1 MIPKTRNELNIRVLQ
16 DLGEPVIKV
25 NVAHEQI
32 ENAIDDALE
41 YWSQY
46 HHEGQDRS
54 YLKVVITQEML
65 DTNIVPIPE
74 SVFSVLSIV
83 DARQANRGDNAWM
96 SFEFEM
102 TRDALY
108 DSMKATGGGG
118 MSQFVMT
125 KQYLTDIA
133 DLLKNPLPFDFRMH
147 KHELAIFGDL
157 SRYFGVGSVML
168 LEVMGYLWK
177 SSYNVWGDDSLRKL
191 ATAYTKKYWGQ
202 NLSKFSG
209 VALPGGQV
217 MNGMAILQDAQSEI
231 EKQEQYILSL
241 TEPLGILIY

>member
-25 NVAHEQI
+25 NVAHEQV

-65 DTNIVPIPE
+65 DTNVVPLPE

-83 DARQANRGDNAWM
+83 DAKQTNRGDGAWM
-96 SFEFEM
+96 SYEFEM
-102 TRDALY
+102 TRDAIY

-118 MSQFVMT
+118 MSQFVMK
-125 KQYLTDIA
+125 KQYLTDIG
-133 DLLKNPLPFDFRMH
+133 DLLKTPLPFDFRMH
-147 KHELAIFGDL
+147 KHELTIFGQL
-157 SRYFGVGSVML
+157 TKYFGVGSVML
-168 LEVMGYLWK
+168 LEVQGYLWK
-177 SSYNVWGDDSLRKL
+177 SSYNIWGDDSLRKL

-231 EKQEQYILSL
+231 DKQEAWILTL
-241 TEPLGILIY
+241 VEPNGIIIY

>member
-65 DTNIVPIPE
+65 DTNIIPLPE

-83 DARQANRGDNAWM
+83 DARQSNRGDNAWM

-125 KQYLTDIA
+125 KQYLTDIG

-147 KHELAIFGDL
+147 KHELAIFGQL
-157 SRYFGVGSVML
+157 TKYFSVGSVML
-168 LEVMGYLWK
+168 LEVQGYLWK
-177 SSYNVWGDDSLRKL
+177 SSYNVWGDDALRKL

-241 TEPLGILIY
+241 TEPLGIIIY

>member
-1 MIPKTRNELNIRVLQ
+1 MIPKTRRELNTRILQ

-25 NVAHEQI
+25 NVAFEQT

-54 YLKVVITQEML
+54 FLKVVITQEML
-65 DTNIVPIPE
+65 DTNVVPIPE
-74 SVFSVLSIV
+74 SIFSVLSIV
-83 DARQANRGDNAWM
+83 DAKQANNGDNAWM

-118 MSQFVMT
+118 MSQFIMT
-125 KQYLTDIA
+125 KQYLTDIQ
-133 DLLKNPLPFDFRMH
+133 DYLKKPLPFDFRMH
-147 KHELAIFGDL
+147 KHELTIFGNL
-157 SRYFGVGSVML
+157 SQYFGVGSVML
-168 LEVMGYLWK
+168 LEVQGYLWK

-217 MNGMAILQDAQSEI
+217 MNGMAMLQDAQAEI
-231 EKQEQYILSL
+231 EKQEAWVLSL
-241 TEPLGILIY
+241 AEPNGILIY

>member
-1 MIPKTRNELNIRVLQ
+1 MIPNTKLELQTRILQ

-25 NVAHEQI
+25 NVAAEQL
-32 ENAIDDALE
+32 ENAIDDAVA

-46 HHEGQDRS
+46 HHESQDRS
-54 YLKVVITQEML
+54 FLKVKITQEMM
-65 DTNIVPIPE
+65 DTGVIPLPE

-83 DARQANRGDNAWM
+83 DARTAGGDESWM

-102 TRDALY
+102 TRDALF

-118 MSQFVMT
+118 MSTFVMT
-125 KQYLTDIA
+125 KQYLTDIG
-133 DLLKNPLPFDFRMH
+133 DLLKTPIPFDFRVH
-147 KHELAIFGDL
+147 KHELTIFGNL
-157 SRYFGVGSVML
+157 KQYFGVGSTIL

-177 SSYNVWGDDSLRKL
+177 SSYNIWGDEALRKL

-209 VALPGGQV
+209 VQLPGGQT
-217 MNGMAILQDAQSEI
+217 MNGLAILQDAQVEI
-231 EKQEQYILSL
+231 EKQEQYIFNLS
-241 TEPLGILIY
+241 EPTGIIIY